1 MLRYAAAVSGSDD
14 ARLSRRG
21 FLGSLAASALATV
34 VPWGPVVRAQPETP
48 DSSVGPGSSPAP
60 AATTPD
66 PPRRVLYRNGALAT
80 GRNRRL
86 RRNVSILVE
95 DGRIAWI
102 RPSDDEGPTGPA
114 RTLERVDASGATFVP
129 GMVDCH
135 SHVTGPG
142 GARWLDRLLDPPERL
157 LRTAEHNGEL
167 AVRAGVR
174 WLRDVGAP
182 VGVDPVDGRRRALSL
197 GVRDR
202 WADRRDRPY
211 IRAAG
216 TWLFGR
222 GAAPAGH
229 QVRGVQAANADQL
242 LAAAVRQLDL
252 GADLVKLYLD
262 GPDPRVSPWSVAEVR
277 RVVRAVHARGAR
289 VTAHCGWLDGARV
302 ATAAGIDSIEH
313 GFELDADVARAMA
326 RRRIRLVSTLCIFR
340 SWRTFQA
347 TTTIARFRAAGQ
359 RYYRQRRESAE
370 ASVRIAHRAGV
381 HISTGTDFGG
391 GSTRANQLA
400 WEVESL
406 VAAGLEPWEALRA
419 ATFRGGQ
426 LLGEPD
432 AGRIREGGPADFFL
446 VHGDPLSDPRALW
459 RVWIVA

>member
-1 MLRYAAAVSGSDD
+1 MARSG
-14 ARLSRRG
+14 RKGISRRG
-21 FLGSLAASALATV
+21 FLASMASAAV
-34 VPWGPVVRAQPETP
+34 AAGIPRWVAGQPASPGPDGGPSPSPE
-48 DSSVGPGSSPAP
+48 
-60 AATTPD
+60 AAAD
-66 PPRRVLYRNGALAT
+66 RSRRVLYRGGALAS
-80 GRNRRL
+80 GRSRRL
-86 RRNVSILVE
+86 RRNVSILVQ

-102 RPSDDEGPTGPA
+102 RPGGGEEDPGPA
-114 RTLERVDASGATFVP
+114 RGLEIVDASGATFVP

-135 SHVTGPG
+135 AHVTGPG
-142 GARWLDRLLDPPERL
+142 GALWLERFLDRPERI
-157 LRTAEHNGEL
+157 LRTAEHNGQL
-167 AVRAGVR
+167 ALASGVR

-182 VGVDPVDGRRRALSL
+182 VDVDPVDGRRRALSL

-202 WADRRDRPY
+202 WAGRRDRPY

-216 TWLFGR
+216 TWLFAR
-222 GAAPAGH
+222 GATP
-229 QVRGVQAANADQL
+229 VERGVQAADADQL
-242 LAAAVRQLDL
+242 LAAALRQLDQ
-252 GADLVKLYLD
+252 GADLVKLYMD
-262 GPDPRVSPWSVAEVR
+262 GPDPRVSPWSADEVR
-277 RVVRAVHARGAR
+277 RVVRAVHSRGAR

-302 ATAAGIDSIEH
+302 AVAAGVDSIEH
-313 GFELDADVARAMA
+313 GFELDVDVARRMA
-326 RRRIRLVSTLCIFR
+326 RGRIRLVSTLCIFR
-340 SWRTFQA
+340 SWRTFRQ
-347 TTTIARFRAAGQ
+347 TTTLERFRAAGQ
-359 RYYRQRRESAE
+359 SFFRQRREGAE
-370 ASVRIAHRAGV
+370 ESVRIAHRAGV

-459 RVWIVA
+459 RVWMVA